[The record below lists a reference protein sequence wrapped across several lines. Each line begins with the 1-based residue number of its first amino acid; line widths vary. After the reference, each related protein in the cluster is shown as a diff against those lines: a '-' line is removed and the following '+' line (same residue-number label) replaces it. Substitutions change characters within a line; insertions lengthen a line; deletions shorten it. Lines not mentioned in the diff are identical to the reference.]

1 MAIATHT
8 AASPLTQAP
17 YFQALADRVCAL
29 SEGHAGER
37 ISLYLQA
44 EQSQF
49 IRFNRSAVRQ
59 ATQVSQGSATL
70 TLVSGARRM
79 AATLTLTG
87 QAHTDLRRL
96 NDELATLRSLL
107 PDVPEDPYLLLPDA
121 LTHSHRHEHGTL
133 PSADEVVQQVAEAA
147 QGLDFVGFYAAG
159 PVVRAFADSSGQRHW
174 HHVESF
180 HIEWCLYLRAD
191 QAVKASHAGAHWVPA
206 AFRKQVAQSAVQ
218 LRLLARPAV
227 AVQPG
232 EWRAYLAPAA
242 VAELLGTL
250 GWSGFSARARRT
262 DTSSLSR
269 LAAGLGDRLH
279 SSVRLDE
286 DTAAGLAPA
295 FTPDGFVKP
304 GCVPLL
310 GAGGTLDTL
319 NSPRSAREYG
329 LAANGA
335 NGGEAPE
342 SLSLT
347 PGMLRE
353 AEVLGAIGDGLYVSN
368 LWYLNY
374 SDRSACRMTGMTRF
388 ACFRVQGGE
397 LVAPLPVMRFD
408 DAFTRLFG
416 VDGLLAL
423 DEHAVLVPDNSSYG
437 QRALGSV
444 TTPGALVQG
453 WRLTL

>member
-1 MAIATHT
+1 MTN
-8 AASPLTQAP
+8 AAFTLTQAP
-17 YFQALADRVCAL
+17 YFHTLADRVCAL
-29 SEGHAGER
+29 GEGHAGER
-37 ISLYLQA
+37 VSLYLQA
-44 EQSQF
+44 EQSTF

-59 ATQVSQGSATL
+59 ATQVQQGSATL

-87 QAHTDLRRL
+87 VAHTDLRRL
-96 NDELATLRSLL
+96 TDELATLRSLL
-107 PDVPEDPYLLLPDA
+107 PDVPDDPYLLLPDA
-121 LTHSHRHEHGTL
+121 VTHSHRHEHGTL
-133 PSADEVVQQVAEAA
+133 PRADDVVQQVAEAA
-147 QGLDFVGFYAAG
+147 RGLDFVGFCAAG
-159 PVVRAFADSSGQRHW
+159 PVVRALADSTGQRHW

-191 QAVKASHAGAHWVPA
+191 QAVKASHAGAHWIPA
-206 AFRKQVAQSAVQ
+206 EFQKLVAQSALQ
-218 LRLLARPAV
+218 LQLLARPAAAV
-227 AVQPG
+227 APG

-242 VAELLGTL
+242 VAELLSTL
-250 GWSGFSARARRT
+250 GWSGFSARSRRT
-262 DTSSLSR
+262 HTSSLSQ
-269 LAAGLGDRLH
+269 LASGLGERLH
-279 SSVRLDE
+279 PSVVLNE

-304 GCVPLL
+304 ASVALL
-310 GAGGTLDTL
+310 SDGHLRDTM

-335 NGGEAPE
+335 NSSETPE
-342 SLSLT
+342 SLSLA
-347 PGMLRE
+347 PGTLRE
-353 AEVLGAIGDGLYVSN
+353 ADVLGAIGDGLYVSN

-416 VDGLLAL
+416 TDGLLAL
-423 DEHAVLVPDNSSYG
+423 DERAVLVPDNSSYG